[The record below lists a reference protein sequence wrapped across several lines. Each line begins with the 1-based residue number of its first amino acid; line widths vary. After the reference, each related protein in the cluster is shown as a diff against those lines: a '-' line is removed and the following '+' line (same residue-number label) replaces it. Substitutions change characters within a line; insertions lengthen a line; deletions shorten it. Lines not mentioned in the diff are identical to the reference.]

1 VEGKINIAI
10 DGFSSCGKST
20 IAKELAWR
28 LHYKYIDTGSMYRAL
43 ALFAI
48 RSGLTNTDGS
58 IDIYS
63 LEADISKAEV
73 DFHLNKET
81 NKSEVFLNGEPVEPY
96 IRTLQL
102 GNQASTISKYRF
114 VRNKLQKLQKK
125 IAQQKGVIM
134 DGRDIGT
141 VIMPNA
147 ELKIF
152 MIADP
157 EIRAERRM
165 LELGEKGS
173 IVSKEEVME
182 MQRIRDHEDLTR
194 AEDPLRRADDAVV
207 LDNSYMSKDQQLNFV
222 IELVENIKSKVP
234 HRAH

>member
-1 VEGKINIAI
+1 MRKINIAI

-20 IAKELAWR
+20 IAKELAAL
-28 LHYKYIDTGSMYRAL
+28 LHYKYIDTGAMYRAL
-43 ALFAI
+43 ALYAV
-48 RSGLTNTDGS
+48 RKGMTKPDGTIE
-58 IDIYS
+58 IDELQHEI
-63 LEADISKAEV
+63 DQVEV

-81 NKSEVFLNGEPVEPY
+81 KKSEVFLNNEAVEPF
-96 IRTLQL
+96 IRTLAL

-125 IAQQKGVIM
+125 IGLQKGVIM

-141 VIMPNA
+141 IIMPHA

-165 LELGEKGS
+165 LELGDKGAN
-173 IVSKEEVME
+173 VTKEEVME
-182 MQRIRDHEDLTR
+182 MQRRRDHEDLTR
-194 AEDPLRRADDAVV
+194 EEDPLKRADDAVI
-207 LDNSYMSKDQQLNFV
+207 LDNSYMTKEQQLNYV
-222 IELVENIKSKVP
+222 IELVEHLKLKV
-234 HRAH
+234 

>member
-1 VEGKINIAI
+1 MPKINIAI

-20 IAKELAWR
+20 IAKELAAL
-28 LHYKYIDTGSMYRAL
+28 LHYKYIDTGAMYRAL
-43 ALFAI
+43 ALYAI
-48 RSGLTNTDGS
+48 RKELKLSDGS
-58 IDIYS
+58 IDIQL
-63 LEADISKAEV
+63 LENEIMHADV

-81 NKSEVFLNGEPVEPY
+81 KKSEVFLNDEAVEPF
-96 IRTLQL
+96 IRTLEL
-102 GNQASTISKYRF
+102 GNLASTISKYRF

-125 IAQQKGVIM
+125 IGLQKGVIM

-141 VIMPNA
+141 VIMPHA

-165 LELGEKGS
+165 LELGDKGS
-173 IVSKEEVME
+173 NVSKKEVME

-194 AEDPLRRADDAVV
+194 EEDPLKRADDAVV
-207 LDNSYMSKDQQLNFV
+207 LDNSYMTKEQQLNYV
-222 IELVENIKSKVP
+222 IELVEHIKVGSAP
-234 HRAH
+234 RT

>member
-1 VEGKINIAI
+1 MRKINIAI

-20 IAKELAWR
+20 IAKELAGLLR
-28 LHYKYIDTGSMYRAL
+28 YKYIDTGAMYRAL
-43 ALFAI
+43 ALYAV
-48 RSGLTNTDGS
+48 RNGMQKPDGT
-58 IDIYS
+58 IDIDA
-63 LEADISKAEV
+63 LQHKIDLAEV

-81 NKSEVFLNGEPVEPY
+81 NKSEVFLNNEAVEPF
-96 IRTLQL
+96 IRTLEL

-125 IAQQKGVIM
+125 IGLQKGVIM

-141 VIMPNA
+141 VIMPHA

-165 LELGEKGS
+165 LELGDKGS
-173 IVSKEEVME
+173 NVTKAEVME
-182 MQRIRDHEDLTR
+182 MQKVRDHEDLTR
-194 AEDPLRRADDAVV
+194 EEDPLKRADDALI
-207 LDNSYMSKDQQLNFV
+207 LDNSYMTKEQQLNYV
-222 IELVENIKSKVP
+222 IELVEHIKLKM
-234 HRAH
+234 

>member
-1 VEGKINIAI
+1 MRKINIAI

-20 IAKELAWR
+20 IAKELAAL
-28 LHYKYIDTGSMYRAL
+28 LHYKYIDTGAMYRAL
-43 ALFAI
+43 ALFAV
-48 RSGLTNTDGS
+48 RKGMVNTDGS
-58 IDIYS
+58 IDIHQ
-63 LEADISKAEV
+63 LEHEISKADV

-81 NKSEVFLNGEPVEPY
+81 KKSEVFLNDEAVEPF
-96 IRTLQL
+96 IRTLEL

-125 IAQQKGVIM
+125 IGLQKGVIM

-141 VIMPNA
+141 VIMPHA

-173 IVSKEEVME
+173 NVSKKEVME
-182 MQRIRDHEDLTR
+182 MQKVRDHEDLTR
-194 AEDPLRRADDAVV
+194 EEDPLKRADDAVI
-207 LDNSYMSKDQQLNFV
+207 LDNSYMSKEQQLNYV
-222 IELVENIKSKVP
+222 IELVEHLKQKV
-234 HRAH
+234 

>member
-1 VEGKINIAI
+1 MRKINIAI

-20 IAKELAWR
+20 IAKELATL
-28 LHYKYIDTGSMYRAL
+28 LHYKYIDTGAMYRAL

-48 RSGLTNTDGS
+48 RKRLTNPDGT
-58 IDIYS
+58 IDIHQ
-63 LEADISKAEV
+63 LEHEISHADV

-81 NKSEVFLNGEPVEPY
+81 NKFEVFLNDEAVEPY
-96 IRTLQL
+96 IRTLEL
-102 GNQASTISKYRF
+102 GNLASTISKYRF

-125 IAQQKGVIM
+125 IGLQKGVIM
-134 DGRDIGT
+134 DGRDVGT
-141 VIMPNA
+141 VIMPHA

-173 IVSKEEVME
+173 NVSKGEVME

-194 AEDPLRRADDAVV
+194 EEDPLKRADDAVV
-207 LDNSYMSKDQQLNFV
+207 LDNSYMTKEQQLNYV
-222 IELVENIKSKVP
+222 IELVEHIKVGSAP
-234 HRAH
+234 QT